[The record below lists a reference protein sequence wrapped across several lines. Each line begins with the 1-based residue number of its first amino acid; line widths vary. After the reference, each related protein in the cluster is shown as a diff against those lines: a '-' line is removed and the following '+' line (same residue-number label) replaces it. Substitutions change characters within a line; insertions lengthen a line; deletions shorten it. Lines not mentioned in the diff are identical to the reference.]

1 MNNAQLIETFTKRA
15 AEYQR
20 RIRTVAQELRDLRA
34 LEHAQAFVT
43 EHTGKPNQD
52 MDDAISML
60 EECIVDS
67 IGLEHARD

>member
-1 MNNAQLIETFTKRA
+1 MHKAYLIDTFQMRA

-34 LEHAQAFVT
+34 LEQAQAFVT

-52 MDDAISML
+52 VADGIDML
-60 EECIVDS
+60 QDCI
-67 IGLEHARD
+67 IENLGLDHCHD

>member
-1 MNNAQLIETFTKRA
+1 MRA

-34 LEHAQAFVT
+34 LEHAQAFIT

-52 MDDAISML
+52 IADAIGMI
-60 EECIVDS
+60 EECVVDS
-67 IGLEHARD
+67 LGLEHARD